1 MKSILNFLF
10 EYLTNVKEFQNNSQH
25 LTLTQIEK
33 VIDDN
38 VRTIHD
44 NFHFKNHNKE
54 IYKLL
59 RFVLTWFMTAI
70 KWFQVKSRTVKT
82 LCAEY

>member
-1 MKSILNFLF
+1 MK
-10 EYLTNVKEFQNNSQH
+10 
-25 LTLTQIEK
+25 EK
-33 VIDDN
+33 LINDT

-82 LCAEY
+82 SFAEC